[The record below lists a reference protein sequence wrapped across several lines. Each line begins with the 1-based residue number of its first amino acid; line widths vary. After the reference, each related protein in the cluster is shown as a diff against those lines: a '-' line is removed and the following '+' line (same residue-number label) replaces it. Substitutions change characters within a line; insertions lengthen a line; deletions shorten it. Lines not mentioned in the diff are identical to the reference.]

1 MALFAYLLLREGKVF
16 SEKAVRSVPVEPGPC
31 QGWGSNAPYSHTE
44 SGDPVHGDWHPAPLV
59 ADGWPVDIVA
69 GVKVKAITVS
79 NVIVRTRHYA
89 LLQAD
94 IQSITPEHSRSCNLS
109 GKLI

>member
-16 SEKAVRSVPVEPGPC
+16 SEKAVRSVPLEPSPC

-44 SGDPVHGDWHPAPLV
+44 SGDPVHWHPAPLV
-59 ADGWPVDIVA
+59 TDGWSVDIVA
-69 GVKVKAITVS
+69 GVKVKTVTVS

-89 LLQAD
+89 LVQAD
-94 IQSITPEHSRSCNLS
+94 IKSITPEHSRSCNLS